1 MNENN
6 IVVVKNLEKKYK
18 SGTHADK
25 GINFDVK
32 KGEIFGMLGPNGAG
46 KTTTLQMMGTLL
58 NITSGEIKIIGYD
71 VASDSDQVRENIGFA
86 LQEAGLDSL
95 STVRELITFHVKLF
109 GFWGSE
115 IEQRVEQSLSLLDL
129 HQYSDQMIPELSGG
143 TQRRL
148 DLAVSLVHDPKLL
161 ILDEPT
167 TGLDPAHRAD
177 LWSLLKKLKNDKGIT
192 IVMST
197 HYMEEADVLCDRL
210 AIIDSGEI
218 VAMDT
223 PQKLKKTIGKDRIEF
238 KLSES
243 LSEEQITALKDKFGN
258 DNLSTKESFFTVRVD
273 DGEEA
278 LLDTLKII
286 IQMEI
291 KVKGTKVLR
300 PSLDDVYLKYTGK
313 RLEDLP

>member
-1 MNENN
+1 MSDEN
-6 IVVVKNLEKKYK
+6 IVVVQGLGKKYK
-18 SGTHADK
+18 SGTHAVK
-25 GINFDVK
+25 GIDFNVK

-58 NITSGEIKIIGYD
+58 GITEGKIKILDYD
-71 VASDSDQVRENIGFA
+71 VSTESNLVRENIGFA

-95 STVRELITFHVKLF
+95 STVRELITFHIKLF
-109 GFWGSE
+109 GFSGAE
-115 IEQRVEQSLSLLDL
+115 VEKRVEESLSLLDL
-129 HQYSDQMIPELSGG
+129 HGYSNQMIPELSGG

-148 DLAVSLVHDPKLL
+148 DLAASLVHNPKLL

-167 TGLDPAHRAD
+167 TGLDPAHRSD
-177 LWSLLKKLKNDKGIT
+177 LWSLLKKLKSEKGIT

-218 VAMDT
+218 VAINT
-223 PQKLKKTIGKDRIEF
+223 PQKLKKTIGKDKIEF
-238 KLSES
+238 KLFES
-243 LSEEQITALKDKFGN
+243 LSDEQISSMKERFNEADV
-258 DNLSTKESFFTVRVD
+258 SIKESFFTVKVG

-278 LLDTLKII
+278 LLDTLKSII
-286 IQMEI
+286 DMDV

-300 PSLDDVYLKYTGK
+300 PTLDDVYLKYTGK
-313 RLEDLP
+313 RLEETQ

>member
-1 MNENN
+1 MSDEN
-6 IVVVKNLEKKYK
+6 IVIVQGLEKKYK
-18 SGTHADK
+18 SGTHAVK
-25 GINFDVK
+25 GIDFNVK

-58 NITSGEIKIIGYD
+58 GITEGKIKILDYD
-71 VASDSDQVRENIGFA
+71 VSTESNLVRENIGFA

-95 STVRELITFHVKLF
+95 STVRELITFHIKLF
-109 GFWGSE
+109 GFSGAE
-115 IEQRVEQSLSLLDL
+115 VEKRVEESLSLLDL
-129 HQYSDQMIPELSGG
+129 HGYSNQMIPELSGG

-148 DLAVSLVHDPKLL
+148 DLAASLVHNPKLL

-167 TGLDPAHRAD
+167 TGLDPAHRSD
-177 LWSLLKKLKNDKGIT
+177 LWSLLKKLKSEKGIT

-218 VAMDT
+218 VAIDT
-223 PQKLKKTIGKDRIEF
+223 PQKLKKTIGKDKIEF
-238 KLSES
+238 KLFES
-243 LSEEQITALKDKFGN
+243 LSDEQISSMKERFNEVDV
-258 DNLSTKESFFTVRVD
+258 SVKESFFTVKVD

-278 LLDTLKII
+278 LLDTLKSII
-286 IQMEI
+286 EMDV

-300 PSLDDVYLKYTGK
+300 PTLDDVYLKYTGK
-313 RLEDLP
+313 RLEETQ

>member
-1 MNENN
+1 MSNEN
-6 IVVVKNLEKKYK
+6 IVIVQDLEKKYK
-18 SGTHADK
+18 SGTHAVK
-25 GINFDVK
+25 GINFNVR

-58 NITSGEIKIIGYD
+58 GITEGKIKILDYD
-71 VASDSDQVRENIGFA
+71 VSTESSLVRENIGFA

-95 STVRELITFHVKLF
+95 STVRELIAFHVKLF
-109 GFWGSE
+109 GFRGVE
-115 IEQRVEQSLSLLDL
+115 IQERVEQSLSLLDL
-129 HQYSDQMIPELSGG
+129 HEYSDQMIPELSGG

-167 TGLDPAHRAD
+167 TGLDPAHRVD
-177 LWSLLKKLKNDKGIT
+177 LWSLLKKLKNEKGIT

-197 HYMEEADVLCDRL
+197 HYMEEADFLCDRL

-218 VAMDT
+218 VAIDT

-238 KLSES
+238 KLFES
-243 LSEEQITALKDKFGN
+243 LDEGQIRLVKEKFDEADVLIEE
-258 DNLSTKESFFTVRVD
+258 SYFTIRVG

-278 LLDTLKII
+278 LLGTLKSII
-286 IQMEI
+286 DMDV

-300 PSLDDVYLKYTGK
+300 PTLDDVYLKYTGK
-313 RLEDLP
+313 RLEEV